1 MSGSGKLK
9 DKGVQIQQKLAKSK
23 SSFLTVSVEEN
34 KDKNKTL
41 ET

>member
-9 DKGVQIQQKLAKSK
+9 DKGVHIQQKLAKSK
-23 SSFLTVSVEEN
+23 NSFPSVSVEEN

>member
-23 SSFLTVSVEEN
+23 SSFLSVPVEEN